1 MAVERDE
8 RDVYRIGV
16 DEAGKGP
23 VLGPMVAAA
32 VRADPETLPG
42 DVDDSKRVAPARREE
57 LAAALRDR
65 EDVAIGVGVVEPA
78 EIDAP
83 DTDMNGLTVAAQAR
97 ALADLFSSEG
107 AVAPSEE
114 DAASASGDA
123 TDDRPDVLV
132 DAGDVLADRFGRRV
146 REAVADR
153 DGPDIDVTAE
163 HGADE
168 TYPVVSAASVVA
180 KVERDARMGAV
191 ADRHDADPGSG
202 YPGDATTVDFLEGYV
217 DEHGDVP
224 DCARRSWRTCERLL
238 DAAAQSGL
246 DDF

>member
-1 MAVERDE
+1 MPVGGLGTAVI
-8 RDVYRIGV
+8 RIGV

-23 VLGPMVAAA
+23 VLGPMIAAA
-32 VRADPETLPG
+32 ARLDPQTLPD
-42 DVDDSKRVAPARREE
+42 DVDDSKRVSPARREE

-65 EDVAIGVGVVEPA
+65 EDVAVGIGVVEPA

-97 ALADLFSSEG
+97 ALADLFSVDG
-107 AVAPSEE
+107 GCV
-114 DAASASGDA
+114 
-123 TDDRPDVLV
+123 TDDPPEVFV

-146 REAVADR
+146 REAVAEG
-153 DGPDIDVTAE
+153 DGPDLDVTAE

-180 KVERDARMGAV
+180 KVERDARMAAV
-191 ADRHDADPGSG
+191 AERHDVDPGSG
-202 YPGDATTVDFLEGYV
+202 YPGDATTVEFLEAYV

-224 DCARRSWRTCERLL
+224 DCARRSWSTCGRVL

>member
-1 MAVERDE
+1 MIC
-8 RDVYRIGV
+8 IGV

-32 VRADPETLPG
+32 VRVDPETLPD

-65 EDVAIGVGVVEPA
+65 EAVGVGIGVVEPA

-97 ALADLFSSEG
+97 ALADLFSAADDDGPG
-107 AVAPSEE
+107 AEATE
-114 DAASASGDA
+114 DD
-123 TDDRPDVLV
+123 PPEVVV

-153 DGPDIDVTAE
+153 GGPDVDVTAE

-168 TYPVVSAASVVA
+168 SHPVVSAASVVA
-180 KVERDARMGAV
+180 KVERDARMAAV
-191 ADRHDADPGSG
+191 AERHEADPGSG
-202 YPGDATTVDFLEGYV
+202 YPGDATTVEFLEAYV

-246 DDF
+246 DEF